1 MKEPIEQCNYPSF
14 YEKKELN
21 LLIISMEEQTT
32 INDYMSYLKQ
42 KNLTVNYRNLIE
54 QNPTVNK
61 SKILEQYIKNYPIGY
76 KKFYY
81 FIDVILML
89 SGYRSAYAKKS

>member
-1 MKEPIEQCNYPSF
+1 MKEPIEQYNYPSF
-14 YEKKELN
+14 YEKKELS

-32 INDYMSYLKQ
+32 IHDYMSYLKQ

-61 SKILEQYIKNYPIGY
+61 SKILEQI
-76 KKFYY
+76 
-81 FIDVILML
+81 
-89 SGYRSAYAKKS
+89 